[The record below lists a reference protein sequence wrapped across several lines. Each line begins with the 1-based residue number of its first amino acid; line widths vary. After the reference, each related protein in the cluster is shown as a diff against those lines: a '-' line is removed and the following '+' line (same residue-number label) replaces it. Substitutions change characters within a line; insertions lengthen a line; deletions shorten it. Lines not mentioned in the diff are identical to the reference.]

1 MYKSYVNKVTMRI
14 KIVKHIYVIYSN
26 KVFILFIIKVFI
38 LKIIDRDQLI
48 FDKWSV
54 TIPETIIFL
63 FLKSKIIATLGSEW
77 IRK

>member
-14 KIVKHIYVIYSN
+14 KIFKHIYVIYSN

-48 FDKWSV
+48 FDK
-54 TIPETIIFL
+54 
-63 FLKSKIIATLGSEW
+63 
-77 IRK
+77 